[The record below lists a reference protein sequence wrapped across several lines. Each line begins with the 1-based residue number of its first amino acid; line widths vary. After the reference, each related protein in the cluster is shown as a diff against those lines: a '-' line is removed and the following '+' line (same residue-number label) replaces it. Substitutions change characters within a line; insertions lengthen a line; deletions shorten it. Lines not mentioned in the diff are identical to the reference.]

1 MYIASEVVDMSN
13 NFLGALYIYNELRLC
28 MDQYWN
34 TRHCLT
40 DLISILISQVSNY
53 SKEVEEMKHVTK
65 QEFIASLRRFA

>member
-13 NFLGALYIYNELRLC
+13 NFLGALYIYNELRFC
-28 MDQYWN
+28 MDQYFGTN
-34 TRHCLT
+34 VT